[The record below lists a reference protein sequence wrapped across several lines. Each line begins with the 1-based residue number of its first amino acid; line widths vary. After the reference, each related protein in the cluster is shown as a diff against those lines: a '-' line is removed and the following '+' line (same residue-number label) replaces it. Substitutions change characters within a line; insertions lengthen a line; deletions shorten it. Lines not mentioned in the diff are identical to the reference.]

1 MTRDHRAVPDA
12 PCSRRAFVSRAAAIV
27 PLVAPLVA
35 ACAGGEDATAPAP
48 PAPVEVTADEI
59 RVRLSRVPALAAVG
73 GSLVVGEA
81 SVIVLHVAAGD
92 FRAFTNVCTH
102 AGCGI
107 SQFVAARLR
116 CQCHGSEFDVAGAN
130 VAGPAPLPLA
140 RYAVTRDAGGDVLRI
155 ARR

>member
-1 MTRDHRAVPDA
+1 MTPDHPTA
-12 PCSRRAFVSRAAAIV
+12 PAAACSRRAFIGAA
-27 PLVAPLVA
+27 LVPLVA
-35 ACAGGEDATAPAP
+35 ACAGGDGPAAPTP
-48 PAPVEVTADEI
+48 PAAVEVTTDEI

-73 GSLVVGEA
+73 GSLVVSEA
-81 SVIVLHVAAGD
+81 GVIVLHVAPED

-107 SQFVAARLR
+107 SQFVAERLR
-116 CQCHGSEFDVAGAN
+116 CQCHGSEFDVAGVN

-140 RYAVTRDAGGDVLRI
+140 RYAVTRDAGGDLVRI

>member
-1 MTRDHRAVPDA
+1 MTPDHPGVHAA
-12 PCSRRAFVSRAAAIV
+12 ACTRRAFIGAA
-27 PLVAPLVA
+27 VAPLVA
-35 ACAGGEDATAPAP
+35 ACAGGDGPAAPT
-48 PAPVEVTADEI
+48 PAAVEVTADEV

-73 GSLVVGEA
+73 GSLVVSEA
-81 SVIVLHVAAGD
+81 RVIVLHVAPGD

-107 SQFVAARLR
+107 SQFVAERLR
-116 CQCHGSEFDVAGAN
+116 CQCHGSEFDAAGVN

-140 RYAVTRDAGGDVLRI
+140 RYAVTRDAGGDLVRI